1 MSNGKIK
8 YIEFNNYKTLMEK
21 VVTEGW
27 ESWWQEVEERLSK
40 ITSHKEE
47 YLAKLKTNTSNMAVF
62 MVLYN
67 KYVKEAERRSV
78 YSFVKAEKGFVSD
91 EDRKKYTRTMNDIM
105 DMRYKEM
112 KDTYPKEKIDEHLKQ
127 MKDGNYTIA
136 AYQKLQLEI
145 MGDLNRKSSII
156 TRIAKGKFCNGHNY
170 TNSDAEDDIKNE
182 FGSFYKRIDE

>member
-78 YSFVKAEKGFVSD
+78 YSFVKDEKGFVGD
-91 EDRKKYTRTMNDIM
+91 EDRKNI
-105 DMRYKEM
+105 
-112 KDTYPKEKIDEHLKQ
+112 
-127 MKDGNYTIA
+127 
-136 AYQKLQLEI
+136 LEQ
-145 MGDLNRKSSII
+145 
-156 TRIAKGKFCNGHNY
+156 
-170 TNSDAEDDIKNE
+170 
-182 FGSFYKRIDE
+182 

>member
-67 KYVKEAERRSV
+67 
-78 YSFVKAEKGFVSD
+78 
-91 EDRKKYTRTMNDIM
+91 
-105 DMRYKEM
+105 
-112 KDTYPKEKIDEHLKQ
+112 
-127 MKDGNYTIA
+127 
-136 AYQKLQLEI
+136 
-145 MGDLNRKSSII
+145 II
-156 TRIAKGKFCNGHNY
+156 
-170 TNSDAEDDIKNE
+170 
-182 FGSFYKRIDE
+182 KRP

>member
-1 MSNGKIK
+1 MSNSAIK

-40 ITSHKEE
+40 ITVHKEE

-78 YSFVKAEKGFVSD
+78 YSFVKDEKGFVSD

-112 KDTYPKEKIDEHLKQ
+112 KNTYSKEKIDEHLKQ

-136 AYQKLQLEI
+136 AY
-145 MGDLNRKSSII
+145 
-156 TRIAKGKFCNGHNY
+156 
-170 TNSDAEDDIKNE
+170 
-182 FGSFYKRIDE
+182 